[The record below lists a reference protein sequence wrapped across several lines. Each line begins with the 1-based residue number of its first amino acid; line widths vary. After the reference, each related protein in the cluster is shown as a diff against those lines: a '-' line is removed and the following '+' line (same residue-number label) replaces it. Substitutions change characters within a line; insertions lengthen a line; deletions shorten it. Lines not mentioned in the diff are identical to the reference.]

1 VEVADL
7 PVAAGRSI
15 VAHTAPVGGERVSSP
30 MASAA
35 MRVLDIAHQG
45 AAARLSAHRRRF
57 GRPRDVDNTSKTG
70 IAALAFGR
78 FAGSSATAPR
88 LIGNPARA
96 PATGSDC
103 HAP

>member
-1 VEVADL
+1 
-7 PVAAGRSI
+7 
-15 VAHTAPVGGERVSSP
+15 

-96 PATGSDC
+96 PATGSNC